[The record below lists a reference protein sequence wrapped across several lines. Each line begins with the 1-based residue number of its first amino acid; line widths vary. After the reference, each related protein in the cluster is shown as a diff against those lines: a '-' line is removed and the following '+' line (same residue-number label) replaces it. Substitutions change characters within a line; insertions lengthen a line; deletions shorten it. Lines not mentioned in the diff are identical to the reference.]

1 MRKYNTREKDFLKL
15 LEEISN
21 DDLEFFSFFLQNKYF
36 SKNKNSALFVLPQQ
50 KTVLLFIRK
59 SFFDDIKL
67 RKEELKTFIEI
78 VSLVENLKDD
88 RYINLIPN
96 PEAKNMSMHIMHD
109 SFNTLKQDSTTSN
122 IILNEEGMHLK
133 STDNSKIYNSQ
144 NEIEFEGVK
153 LEEHTYNLIMNN
165 LMGLLF
171 VSQELKDFVKK
182 GFRSVEDLRYRNGQ
196 IATWFGLI
204 LALIFGF
211 FGIYNP
217 FDTDKNIN
225 SNKQLFQL
233 KPILENSKQ
242 IRHDI
247 HEIKKSIE
255 NKIEADSVLY
265 EK

>member
-1 MRKYNTREKDFLKL
+1 MRKYNNREKDFLKL

-36 SKNKNSALFVLPQQ
+36 TKNKNSALFVLPQQ
-50 KTVLLFIRK
+50 KTALLFIRK

-67 RKEELKTFIEI
+67 RKDELKKFIEV
-78 VSLVENLKDD
+78 VSLVENLKAD

-96 PEAKNMSMHIMHD
+96 PEAQNKSMHIMHD
-109 SFNTLKQDSTTSN
+109 SFNSPKQDSATSN

-133 STDNSKIYNSQ
+133 ILDVSKIYNSRK
-144 NEIEFEGVK
+144 EIQFEGVK

-171 VSQELKDFVKK
+171 VSEELKDFVRN
-182 GFRSVEDLRYRNGQ
+182 GFKSTEDLRYRNGQ

-204 LALIFGF
+204 MALIYGLI
-211 FGIYNP
+211 GIFNP
-217 FDTDKNIN
+217 FDNNKNFN
-225 SNKQLFQL
+225 SSEELYQL
-233 KPILENSKQ
+233 KPILDNNKQ
-242 IRHDI
+242 IHHDI

-255 NKIEADSVLY
+255 NKIKSDSLLN
-265 EK
+265 EE